1 MAGRPSKYEIVVK
14 PKIKFI
20 KSLVKDGHSQEDVA
34 DMLGISKDTFYTYKK
49 HHKEFSDCLEKDDII
64 NQVENTY
71 INRLL
76 GKYRATK
83 EVFERQEVKN
93 SDGTTCFEMVL
104 QRVEK
109 YEIPFN
115 DGAYSRYLTIMRPE
129 KWGLASEDKSIMEE
143 LKSGINLNIVNG
155 SNADDKS

>member
-1 MAGRPSKYEIVVK
+1 MAAGRPSKYESEIK
-14 PKIKFI
+14 PKLKFVR
-20 KSLVKDGHSQEDVA
+20 SLVKDGFSQKDIA
-34 DMLGISKDTFYTYKK
+34 DMLSINEDTLYEYKK
-49 HHKEFSDCLEKDDII
+49 KHTEFSECFEKENII
-64 NQVENTY
+64 DEVEKTY

-76 GKYRATK
+76 GRYRATK
-83 EVFERQEVKN
+83 EVFEREVDPETK
-93 SDGTTCFEMVL
+93 EEQMVL
-104 QRVEK
+104 KRVEK